1 MIITSLK
8 NKQIIEACALKEK
21 KYRDRENKFLIEGY
35 HLIEMCDTIEQ
46 IFTTNLN
53 FNSKY
58 PVTYVSEQVME
69 KLSFTKSPQGII
81 AIDNKKENKI
91 DLNKEKYLICDNVSD
106 PGNLGTIIRTALAFK
121 IDGVVLS
128 KNCTDVYNDKVIR
141 GSQGAIFKVDFV
153 YADLLSII
161 SELKK
166 NNVTI
171 YASALLDNS
180 IDLQNVKNISKFAL
194 IVGNEGS
201 GVEPQILSCSDKI
214 IKIMH
219 NHEIDSLNVGV
230 ATSIML
236 YYFVNNLK

>member
-1 MIITSLK
+1 M
-8 NKQIIEACALKEK
+8 
-21 KYRDRENKFLIEGY
+21 
-35 HLIEMCDTIEQ
+35 
-46 IFTTNLN
+46 
-53 FNSKY
+53 
-58 PVTYVSEQVME
+58 
-69 KLSFTKSPQGII
+69 
-81 AIDNKKENKI
+81 
-91 DLNKEKYLICDNVSD
+91 
-106 PGNLGTIIRTALAFK
+106 
-121 IDGVVLS
+121 
-128 KNCTDVYNDKVIR
+128 
-141 GSQGAIFKVDFV
+141 
-153 YADLLSII
+153 
-161 SELKK
+161 
-166 NNVTI
+166 TI